1 MDFSF
6 VVNASKPSA
15 LRVLQRIRQLVPR
28 EGHSLRVWR
37 RSAEGLRQNSDY
49 HNELDG
55 FEICDDVAAADMVVA
70 LGGDGTLLSAVRLL
84 QNELRPLLGINSGSL
99 GFLTDTPESDVEEA
113 FERVLTGSYGLDARM
128 LLEAVHHPHE
138 GEPVRLRGLND
149 VVLTHGPLARVIDV
163 LMRVAG
169 TDLGSTLADGVI
181 VATPSGS
188 TAYSLSAGGPIVST
202 NLRALI
208 LTPINAHT
216 LAMRPL
222 VVAADE
228 GIEVQLLRAASS
240 RVELTLDG
248 GMGCEV
254 RAGEKIVIR
263 SAPQDLQMVV
273 TREVSFYDTLRTKL
287 AWGQHGMKR
296 RRSD

>member
-1 MDFSF
+1 VDFSF

-28 EGHSLRVWR
+28 DGHNLRVWR
-37 RSAEGLRQNSDY
+37 GSAERLRQIPDY

-55 FEICDDVAAADMVVA
+55 FEVCDDVASADMVVT

-84 QNELRPLLGINSGSL
+84 QDKLRPLLGINSGSL
-99 GFLTDTPESDVEEA
+99 GFLTDTPESDVEHA
-113 FERVLTGSYGLDARM
+113 FDKVLSGSYRLDARM

-138 GEPVRLRGLND
+138 GKPVRLRGLND
-149 VVLTHGPLARVIDV
+149 VVLTHGPLARVIEV
-163 LMRVAG
+163 SMRVAG

-202 NLRALI
+202 DLRALI

-216 LAMRPL
+216 LTMRPL
-222 VVAADE
+222 VVAAEE

-240 RVELTLDG
+240 RVEMTLDG
-248 GMGCEV
+248 GLGCEV
-254 RAGEKIVIR
+254 RAGEKIVIS
-263 SAPQDLQMVV
+263 SAPEDLQMVV
-273 TREVSFYDTLRTKL
+273 TREASFYDTLRTKL
-287 AWGQHGMKR
+287 A
-296 RRSD
+296 